1 MAEPE
6 NHTIRLLRDIRVTL
20 DGMND
25 KMDANYS
32 DLRQRID
39 NLRKAAY
46 SESVLGQYAT
56 AELDEKI
63 ESLEKARDRARRFRS
78 ILT

>member
-6 NHTIRLLRDIRVTL
+6 NHTIRLLRDIRATL

-25 KMDANYS
+25 KMDVNYN

-46 SESVLGQYAT
+46 GESVLGQYAT
-56 AELDEKI
+56 AELD
-63 ESLEKARDRARRFRS
+63 
-78 ILT
+78 